1 MVTYSY
7 QYSNAAKKTK
17 NKKKTPTTD
26 AQMTISLNSQINQRL
41 GLIIYLANKMLTS
54 EIISYKSNII
64 YLDMLRIFLRYFL
77 KLKISDCQLVQV
89 LKYAAFDCL

>member
-7 QYSNAAKKTK
+7 QYSNAAKNQKQKKK
-17 NKKKTPTTD
+17 NQKTPTTD
-26 AQMTISLNSQINQRL
+26 AQMTISLNSQINQQL
-41 GLIIYLANKMLTS
+41 CLIIYLANKMLTS

-77 KLKISDCQLVQV
+77 KLKIS
-89 LKYAAFDCL
+89 